1 MVSGEELMLWILVA
15 SCLIVSILDIALGGS
30 HYKKYRQFSSL
41 VLCSIG
47 CGLLAF
53 TCMVATMAV
62 FLT

>member
-1 MVSGEELMLWILVA
+1 MLWILVVL
-15 SCLIVSILDIALGGS
+15 CLIVAILDIAVGGS

-47 CGLLAF
+47 CGLLVF
-53 TCMVATMAV
+53 TCMVATIAV

>member
-1 MVSGEELMLWILVA
+1 MLWILVVL
-15 SCLIVSILDIALGGS
+15 CLIVAILDIAVGGS

-41 VLCSIG
+41 VLCSLG

-53 TCMVATMAV
+53 TCMVTTMAI

>member
-1 MVSGEELMLWILVA
+1 MLWILVVL
-15 SCLIVSILDIALGGS
+15 CLIVAILDIAVGGS

-41 VLCSIG
+41 VLCSLG

-53 TCMVATMAV
+53 TCMVATIAV